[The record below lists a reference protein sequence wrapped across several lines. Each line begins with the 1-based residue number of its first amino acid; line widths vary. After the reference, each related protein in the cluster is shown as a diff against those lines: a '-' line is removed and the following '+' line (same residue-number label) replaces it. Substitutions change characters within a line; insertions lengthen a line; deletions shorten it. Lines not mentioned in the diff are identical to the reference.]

1 MSRINLK
8 LNEIEN
14 IVSRTINGNNV
25 IFTFTPG
32 SFVLVDNYEK
42 SFGEIPIELSL
53 SDADIKFIRESVE
66 KGTII
71 KDILNKI
78 MKYYGYEK
86 IGMKLIVSE
95 DIKSKFHKH
104 CSRVLDLFSDIN
116 IITWLTDLFRASGI
130 LDKSIVGDSRSLLH
144 DIDDNKNHY
153 GIDIADNMIYDF
165 RQHGEF
171 IKRICEIDSTRGVLF
186 AAYPIIPYFRKF
198 VMCYGEVF
206 GNGDAFTVYTSSPR
220 TLINQMKIDLLS
232 TKFHGRSAII
242 SRLNSYMNKKI
253 PLFEFSGRYES
264 EDKFVLNINS
274 GGRLTINLKFEHQTV
289 ELGDM
294 SQTISFSPVLYSN
307 MDIYN
312 EDGNIVLNRGD
323 ISTQPGLFDIIEKN
337 IPELDFNV
345 DDLEDLR
352 LLGDIY
358 YRLISNEA
366 SYGGSLI
373 EKLLTLHI
381 SPEDRLGTAITRI
394 NGVVELEK
402 GDKHIYYNVYRD
414 QHKSKKDMF
423 KLFIDSG
430 IIFRYI
436 SPEESEILRI
446 ADTRLDSKTLSQ
458 FIEINTLLKKIVM

>member
-32 SFVLVDNYEK
+32 SFILVDDYEK

-53 SDADIKFIRESVE
+53 SDADIEFIKESVE

-71 KDILNKI
+71 KDILNKM

-86 IGMKLIVSE
+86 IGMELIISE

-130 LDKSIVGDSRSLLH
+130 LDKSIVGDSKSLLYK
-144 DIDDNKNHY
+144 IDNNHY
-153 GIDIADNMIYDF
+153 GIDIADDTIYDF
-165 RQHGEF
+165 RRHVEF
-171 IKRICEIDSTRGVLF
+171 LKRAHEIDSTRGVLF
-186 AAYPIIPYFRKF
+186 AAYPVIPYLRKF

-206 GNGDAFTVYTSSPR
+206 GSGDIVYTSSPR
-220 TLINQMKIDLLS
+220 TLIKQMKEDLLS

-242 SRLNSYMNKKI
+242 SRLNSYMNKNI
-253 PLFEFSGRYES
+253 PLLEFIGRYDS
-264 EDKFVLNINS
+264 EDKFTLDTNGN
-274 GGRLTINLKFEHQTV
+274 GRLTINLKFEHQVV
-289 ELGDM
+289 EIGNM
-294 SQTISFSPVLYSN
+294 SQSISFNPILYSN
-307 MDIYN
+307 MDIYD
-312 EDGNIVLNRGD
+312 EDVNIILNRGD
-323 ISTQPGLFDIIEKN
+323 ISTQPGLFEVIEKN
-337 IPELDFNV
+337 NPVLEFNV
-345 DDLEDLR
+345 DDLEDLK

-358 YRLISNEA
+358 YRLVSVEG

-402 GDKHIYYNVYRD
+402 GDKHIYYNIYRD

-430 IIFRYI
+430 IVFKYI
-436 SPEESEILRI
+436 SPDESEILRI
-446 ADTRLDSKTLSQ
+446 ANTRLDSKVLAQ
-458 FIEINTLLKKIVM
+458 FIEINTLLEKIVM

>member
-32 SFVLVDNYEK
+32 SFILVDNYEK
-42 SFGEIPIELSL
+42 AFGEIPIELSL

-78 MKYYGYEK
+78 MRYYGYDK
-86 IGMKLIVSE
+86 IGMELIVSE

-144 DIDDNKNHY
+144 DIDGTKNHY
-153 GIDIADNMIYDF
+153 GIDIADDMIYDF
-165 RQHGEF
+165 RQHEEF
-171 IKRICEIDSTRGVLF
+171 VKRIYKIDSTRGVLF
-186 AAYPIIPYFRKF
+186 AAYPVTPYLRKF
-198 VMCYGEVF
+198 VMCYGEVL
-206 GNGDAFTVYTSSPR
+206 GNGDVVYTSSPR
-220 TLINQMKIDLLS
+220 TLIKQMKEDLLA

-242 SRLNSYMNKKI
+242 SRLKSYMNKNI
-253 PLFEFSGRYES
+253 PLLEFIGRYNS
-264 EDKFVLNINS
+264 EDKFILDTK
-274 GGRLTINLKFEHQTV
+274 GTGRLTINLKFEHQTI

-294 SQTISFSPVLYSN
+294 SQTISFSPILYSN
-307 MDIYN
+307 MDVYDEN
-312 EDGNIVLNRGD
+312 GNIILNRGD

-337 IPELDFNV
+337 NPVLEFNV

-352 LLGDIY
+352 LLGNIY
-358 YRLISNEA
+358 YRLISVEG

-381 SPEDRLGTAITRI
+381 SPEDRLGTAITKI

-402 GDKHIYYNVYRD
+402 GDKHIYYNIYRD
-414 QHKSKKDMF
+414 QHKSEKDMF

-430 IIFRYI
+430 IVFKYI
-436 SPEESEILRI
+436 SPDESEILRI
-446 ADTRLDSKTLSQ
+446 ANTRLDSKTLSQ